1 MVYLTE
7 TGLISII
14 TIGMA
19 FLSAVVGVCYKSK
32 CSHIKCCYGCMD
44 IDRDIK
50 SELKEDLAQLGKNG
64 ISRATTQNELNTKE
78 QSIRKLFEFRRM
90 SLPGRSENVLN
101 QV

>member
-1 MVYLTE
+1 MVAITE

-19 FLSAVVGVCYKSK
+19 FLSACLGVAYKAK
-32 CSHIKCCYGCMD
+32 CSHMKCCFGCMD

-64 ISRATTQNELNTKE
+64 ISRATTQNELIPKE
-78 QSIRKLFEFRRM
+78 QSIRKSFDFRRI
-90 SLPGRSENVLN
+90 SLPNVPTA
-101 QV
+101 

>member
-14 TIGMA
+14 TLGMA
-19 FLSAVVGVCYKSK
+19 FLTAALGVAYKAK
-32 CSHIKCCYGCMD
+32 CSHIKCCFGFMD

-64 ISRATTQNELNTKE
+64 ISRATTQNELIPKE
-78 QSIRKLFEFRRM
+78 QSMGKSFEFRRM
-90 SLPGRSENVLN
+90 SLPGRSENIIN